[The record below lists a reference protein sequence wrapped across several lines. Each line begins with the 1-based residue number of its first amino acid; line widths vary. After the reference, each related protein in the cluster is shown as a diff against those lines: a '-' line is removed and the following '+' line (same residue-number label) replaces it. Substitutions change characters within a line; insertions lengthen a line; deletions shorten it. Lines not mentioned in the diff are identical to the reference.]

1 MSTSPAAA
9 ARQLNPE
16 SRAWLQQLH
25 AEGWVREAA
34 LSRLHALLLT
44 EARHEVRRHTAG
56 LAHPSGGD
64 LDDLALQAA
73 DDALIAILGKLD
85 RFRGDALF
93 TTWAKR
99 FAQLEVP
106 GKIRRRLGH
115 ARATPIDIERWPT
128 STFSAEEAS
137 AHEEANELTR
147 TLTHLITHEL
157 TRHQRDV
164 LVALAI
170 NGVEPK
176 ELAAQLDCTPG
187 ALYKTLHDAR
197 RKLRQQL
204 RDEAPDG
211 HQRDRIPAPRS
222 TATAPTRI
230 REPLAAPSCEERL
243 IARRSTRPTAA
254 QPDSACCRTSTKR

>member
-1 MSTSPAAA
+1 MSTSPAPA
-9 ARQLNPE
+9 ARRLDPE
-16 SRAWLQQLH
+16 SRAWFEQLH
-25 AEGWVREAA
+25 ADGWVREAA
-34 LSRLHALLLT
+34 LGRLHALLLT
-44 EARHEVRRHTAG
+44 EARHEVRRRTAA

-85 RFRGDALF
+85 GFRGDALF

-115 ARATPIDIERWPT
+115 LRATPTDIERWPAN
-128 STFSAEEAS
+128 TFSADEAS
-137 AHEEANELTR
+137 AHDEANELTR
-147 TLTHLITHEL
+147 TLSHLIAHEL
-157 TRHQRDV
+157 TTHQRDV

-187 ALYKTLHDAR
+187 AL
-197 RKLRQQL
+197 
-204 RDEAPDG
+204 
-211 HQRDRIPAPRS
+211 
-222 TATAPTRI
+222 
-230 REPLAAPSCEERL
+230 
-243 IARRSTRPTAA
+243 
-254 QPDSACCRTSTKR
+254 

>member
-1 MSTSPAAA
+1 MSAPRAGVIPRLDS
-9 ARQLNPE
+9 E
-16 SRAWLQQLH
+16 SRAWLRQLH
-25 AEGWVREAA
+25 ADGWVREAA
-34 LSRLHALLLT
+34 LGRLHALLLT
-44 EARHEVRRHTAG
+44 EARHEVRRRTVA

-73 DDALIAILGKLD
+73 DDALLAILGKLD
-85 RFRGDALF
+85 DFRGDALF

-115 ARATPIDIERWPT
+115 ARDTPIDIERWPAHLIGEEE
-128 STFSAEEAS
+128 SSAHREAS
-137 AHEEANELTR
+137 ELTC
-147 TLTHLITHEL
+147 TLSHLIAHKL
-157 TRHQRDV
+157 TPHQRDV

-176 ELAAQLDCTPG
+176 ELAAQLDSTPG

-204 RDEAPDG
+204 RDGAPDG
-211 HQRDRIPAPRS
+211 PQRSRVASPHEIPIPSNEKARS
-222 TATAPTRI
+222 T
-230 REPLAAPSCEERL
+230 SV
-243 IARRSTRPTAA
+243 
-254 QPDSACCRTSTKR
+254 